1 MSSGDKEKH
10 FDRQY
15 SEHKLIQD
23 CTHRLKQLG
32 DDVFNAAD
40 YSESQLVRHAD
51 KAGVSENAK
60 LYTRQCLT
68 NITQE
73 LVTLARSLESQL
85 ETHALTVD
93 KMERQA
99 DLLVKHVSAQDIS
112 TASERVRSLATRR
125 PYSRSQKTFRLE

>member
-51 KAGVSENAK
+51 KAGS
-60 LYTRQCLT
+60 
-68 NITQE
+68 
-73 LVTLARSLESQL
+73 
-85 ETHALTVD
+85 
-93 KMERQA
+93 
-99 DLLVKHVSAQDIS
+99 
-112 TASERVRSLATRR
+112 VRSKESWATKQLICCRRRILA
-125 PYSRSQKTFRLE
+125 S